1 MIWSSLL
8 AAQGLCSKPSLNNSC
23 WLNSLQGLL
32 PDTFRKYGHLTTLS
46 HFLSLSSF
54 LPPPCPH
61 LIFFLFSI
69 SLFFSFFFLSLVFFF
84 FFFFCCCLFLNMC
97 QLFVSYLQVLA
108 SISALAPLSTA
119 LSIWRLLQPS
129 HITSSGVCFQLW
141 KAVSTTPSSHPPTA
155 ASLPIFSFSLSPPS
169 ALTAPFE
176 GQEARR
182 RNPTKHDNLLD
193 DDTRGS
199 QPLPHSGGSDN
210 FCWTAQ
216 V

>member
-32 PDTFRKYGHLTTLS
+32 PDTFRKYGHLTALS
-46 HFLSLSSF
+46 CFLSLPF
-54 LPPPCPH
+54 LPPPPCPCLVFH
-61 LIFFLFSI
+61 FIFYFIHFILFH
-69 SLFFSFFFLSLVFFF
+69 SFFFVP
-84 FFFFCCCLFLNMC
+84 CFLTCANY
-97 QLFVSYLQVLA
+97 VSYLQVLA

-155 ASLPIFSFSLSPPS
+155 ASLSVVFFFLLFPPLTLLLSQLLS
-169 ALTAPFE
+169 RARK
-176 GQEARR
+176 QEEETQQ
-182 RNPTKHDNLLD
+182 NTI
-193 DDTRGS
+193 TS
-199 QPLPHSGGSDN
+199 
-210 FCWTAQ
+210 
-216 V
+216 